1 MKSLRV
7 RLSAALLAAL
17 LVALLA
23 ISFET
28 VRRADAVL
36 SPEIER
42 KAATLA
48 DSSAALIGKALA
60 LGIPADRL
68 HGLDAHFARIVAEN
82 DDISWI
88 ALEGPDGAPLQITYA
103 PGGER
108 TQTAG
113 VVSRP
118 VPRPA
123 PSAGRLPSRAPR
135 PTPQRKPAPT
145 RRRRR
150 HRRRTRLRRRAQAM
164 CRRWR
169 SAWASI
175 PPSPATWWQTCGSTS
190 PSSCS
195 SPPWWRWS

>member
-60 LGIPADRL
+60 LGIPVDRL

-82 DDISWI
+82 DYAVIVPQEVWATHG
-88 ALEGPDGAPLQITYA
+88 ALLATRVDGRPHSRRARGPLQIVFDMQA
-103 PGGER
+103 
-108 TQTAG
+108 
-113 VVSRP
+113 RP
-118 VPRPA
+118 DTGLASFEGNWVW
-123 PSAGRLPSRAPR
+123 
-135 PTPQRKPAPT
+135 
-145 RRRRR
+145 
-150 HRRRTRLRRRAQAM
+150 M
-164 CRRWR
+164 V
-169 SAWASI
+169 AWI
-175 PPSPATWWQTCGSTS
+175 GPPD
-190 PSSCS
+190 
-195 SPPWWRWS
+195 